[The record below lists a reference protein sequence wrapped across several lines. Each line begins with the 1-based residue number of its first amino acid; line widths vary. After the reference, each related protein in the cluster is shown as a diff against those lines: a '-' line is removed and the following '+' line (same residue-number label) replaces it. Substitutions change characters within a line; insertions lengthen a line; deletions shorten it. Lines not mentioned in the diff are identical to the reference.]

1 VAAFRDILAATPG
14 AKPTIVLSEGTDPR
28 VAEAAVVASVA
39 NLAKIICIGDPDLV
53 EPALS
58 AAGSAGDIAI
68 EDPANSP
75 KLSGYIEQ
83 YVKKRAAKGMTPD
96 KARRELSQANF
107 FAAAMV
113 AAGDADGTIGGAVY
127 STPDIIRAALKVIGT
142 AENTKLLSSFFFML
156 FQDRPDLPSEVNVF
170 TDCGLVID
178 PTAEELADIAI
189 SSAESMHRLTGL
201 QPKVAMLSFSTRGSA
216 QHGNVTKVSKAT
228 ALVQAARPDL
238 VVDGELQ
245 FDAAMMP
252 SVGAAKAPGS
262 PVAGQANVFVF
273 PNLDAGNIGYKIAQR
288 FGGAKAIGPILQ
300 GLARPANDLS
310 RGCTADDII
319 DMICVTAAQAAVQK
333 ILEFQ
338 AIGGPTHGI

>member
-1 VAAFRDILAATPG
+1 MAAFRDIFAATPG
-14 AKPTIVLSEGTDPR
+14 AKPTIVLSEGADPR
-28 VAEAAVVASVA
+28 VAEAAVAASVA
-39 NLAKIICIGDPDLV
+39 NLAKIICIGDTDLV
-53 EPALS
+53 EPVLS

-178 PTAEELADIAI
+178 PTVEELADIAI

-245 FDAAMMP
+245 FDAAMVP

-333 ILEFQ
+333 N
-338 AIGGPTHGI
+338 T

>member
-1 VAAFRDILAATPG
+1 MAAFRDIFAATPG
-14 AKPTIVLSEGTDPR
+14 AKPTIVLSEGADPR
-28 VAEAAVVASVA
+28 VAEAAVAASVA

-68 EDPANSP
+68 ENPANSP

-96 KARRELSQANF
+96 KARLELSQPNF

-216 QHGNVTKVSKAT
+216 QHGNVTKVSNAT
-228 ALVQAARPDL
+228 ALVQAARPNL

-245 FDAAMMP
+245 FDAAMVP

-288 FGGAKAIGPILQ
+288 FGGATAIGPILQ

-310 RGCTADDII
+310 RGCSADDII

-333 ILEFQ
+333 N
-338 AIGGPTHGI
+338 T

>member
-1 VAAFRDILAATPG
+1 MAAFRDIFAATPG
-14 AKPTIVLSEGTDPR
+14 AKPTIVLSEGADPR
-28 VAEAAVVASVA
+28 VAEAAVAASVA

-68 EDPANSP
+68 ENPANSP

-96 KARRELSQANF
+96 KARLELSQPNF

-228 ALVQAARPDL
+228 DLVQAARPDL

-245 FDAAMMP
+245 FDAAMVP

-262 PVAGQANVFVF
+262 PVAGKANVFVF

-288 FGGAKAIGPILQ
+288 FGGATAIGPILQ

-333 ILEFQ
+333 N
-338 AIGGPTHGI
+338 T

>member
-1 VAAFRDILAATPG
+1 MAAFRDILAATPG
-14 AKPTIVLSEGTDPR
+14 AKPTIVLSEGADPR
-28 VAEAAVVASVA
+28 VAEAAVAASVA
-39 NLAKIICIGDPDLV
+39 NLANIICIGDPDLV
-53 EPALS
+53 EPALL

-83 YVKKRAAKGMTPD
+83 YVKKRATKGMTPV

-113 AAGDADGTIGGAVY
+113 AASDADGTIGGAVY

-156 FQDRPDLPSEVNVF
+156 FQDRPDLPSEVNLF

-245 FDAAMMP
+245 FDAAMVP

-262 PVAGQANVFVF
+262 TVAGQANVFVF

-288 FGGAKAIGPILQ
+288 FGGANAIGPILQ

-319 DMICVTAAQAAVQK
+319 DMICVTAAQVAVQK
-333 ILEFQ
+333 N
-338 AIGGPTHGI
+338 T

>member
-1 VAAFRDILAATPG
+1 VAAFRDIFAATPG
-14 AKPTIVLSEGTDPR
+14 AKPTIVLSEGADPR
-28 VAEAAVVASVA
+28 VAEAAVAASVA

-68 EDPANSP
+68 ENPANSP

-96 KARRELSQANF
+96 KARLELSQPNF

-228 ALVQAARPDL
+228 DLVQAARPDL

-245 FDAAMMP
+245 FDAAMVP

-288 FGGAKAIGPILQ
+288 FGGATAIGPILQ

-310 RGCTADDII
+310 RGCSADDII

-333 ILEFQ
+333 N
-338 AIGGPTHGI
+338 T

>member
-1 VAAFRDILAATPG
+1 MAAFRDIFAATPG
-14 AKPTIVLSEGTDPR
+14 AKPTIVLSEGADPR
-28 VAEAAVVASVA
+28 VAEAAVAASVA

-68 EDPANSP
+68 ENPANSP

-96 KARRELSQANF
+96 KARLELSQPNF

-228 ALVQAARPDL
+228 DLVQAARPDL

-245 FDAAMMP
+245 FDAAMVP

-288 FGGAKAIGPILQ
+288 FGGATAIGPILQ

-310 RGCTADDII
+310 RGCSADDII

-333 ILEFQ
+333 N
-338 AIGGPTHGI
+338 T

>member
-1 VAAFRDILAATPG
+1 MAAFRDIFAATPG
-14 AKPTIVLSEGTDPR
+14 AKPTIVLSEGADPR
-28 VAEAAVVASVA
+28 VAEAAVAASVA

-68 EDPANSP
+68 ENPANSP

-96 KARRELSQANF
+96 KARLELSQPNF

-228 ALVQAARPDL
+228 DLVQAARPDL

-245 FDAAMMP
+245 FDAAMVP

-310 RGCTADDII
+310 RGCSADDII

-333 ILEFQ
+333 N
-338 AIGGPTHGI
+338 T